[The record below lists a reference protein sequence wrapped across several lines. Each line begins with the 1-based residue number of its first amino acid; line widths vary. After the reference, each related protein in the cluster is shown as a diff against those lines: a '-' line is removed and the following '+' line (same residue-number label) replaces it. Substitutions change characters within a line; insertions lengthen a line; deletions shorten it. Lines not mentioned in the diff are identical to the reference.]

1 MQTGE
6 VAVCG
11 FSGIDTFQE
20 SCKYT
25 IPWNKRM
32 VVFSSVNNVQIN
44 AGTIVYC
51 MSTFYCN
58 NQ

>member
-1 MQTGE
+1 MLDAIGE

-25 IPWNKRM
+25 IPLNKHL
-32 VVFSSVNNVQIN
+32 VVFSSVTNVQIN
-44 AGTIVYC
+44 AGKIV
-51 MSTFYCN
+51 
-58 NQ
+58 